1 MSGRDNRGASGG
13 GGGGG
18 GSGSGGGHHHHH
30 QPLSSAMGK
39 LKEKLT
45 RAGEELGYHRVES
58 NLSTSNTGTS
68 LDTILPEDP
77 FPFPQAAPQR
87 HPQQQQQQQPQ
98 QQQHQQLRL
107 LHDVDDETPLSFRP
121 LVDDDDIN
129 EPPQLQTHTQQ
140 SQQQQYQQQQQQQLQ
155 QQSQRGTLR
164 GSGSLELTPLP
175 PPPTSLEPHRDRQQ
189 RGGEELQ
196 RSKQS
201 LKGSRVSF
209 EKQGSKPTS
218 AAAAA
223 AESSDEDSFE
233 DKRIG
238 FQQQKATS
246 VDHKGILKD
255 LKHILASDNRRQ
267 FQAKKHVSLDIKGT
281 RFLEDLLK
289 DSSSEEEFHKTRRE
303 FQGRK
308 HQSLDP
314 RVTFKLD
321 KVLQGSSTD
330 SDEEGDDAEHK
341 RLIHRPK
348 DITKPVIIDLKDLDT
363 ESDEDFLSSRQ
374 NFQQQRSISTDSRKS
389 RRLYEMD
396 DMGNKRGDNIR
407 HAVPF
412 VRQITEDGKP
422 KLEVYRP
429 TTNPI
434 FIWTQV
440 LAALSVSMGS
450 LVVGFASSYTSPA
463 LVSMTNST
471 ITSFTVTP
479 QAASWVGGIMPLAGL
494 MGGIAGGPFI
504 EYLGRRNTI
513 LATAV
518 PFIISWLLIAC
529 AVDVAMVLCGRFLA
543 GFCVGIASLSLP
555 VYLGE
560 TVQPEVRGT
569 LGLLPT
575 AFGNIG
581 ILVGFVAGTY
591 MDWSMLAFLGSALP
605 VPFLLLMFLIPETP
619 RWYVSRGREERARKA
634 LIWLRGKEAD
644 VEPELK
650 GLMRSQA
657 DADRQA
663 TQNTM
668 LELLKRS
675 NLKPLSISLGLMFFQ
690 QLSGINAVIFYTVQI
705 FKDAGSTID
714 GNLCTIIVGI
724 VNFIATF
731 IATLLID
738 RAGRKILLYVSNV
751 AMILTLFV
759 LGGFFYCKSTGMDT
773 SEFGWLPLSCFVV
786 YILGFSLGFGPI
798 PWLMMGEILPAKIR
812 GSAASVATAFNW
824 SCTFVVTKSFQDMI
838 DFMGAHGAFWM
849 FGAICFVGLFFVIIY
864 VPETQGKSLEDIER
878 KMMGRV
884 RRMSSVA
891 NIKPL
896 SFNM

>member
-1 MSGRDNRGASGG
+1 MSGRDNRGAVG
-13 GGGGG
+13 
-18 GSGSGGGHHHHH
+18 GSGGGH

-45 RAGEELGYHRVES
+45 RVGDELGYHRVDS
-58 NLSTSNTGTS
+58 NLSTSNTATS

-77 FPFPQAAPQR
+77 FLFPQVSPQR
-87 HPQQQQQQQPQ
+87 HHPSTVRTQ
-98 QQQHQQLRL
+98 RL
-107 LHDVDDETPLSFRP
+107 LEDEPPLSFQP
-121 LVDDDDIN
+121 LLDDEDIN
-129 EPPQLQTHTQQ
+129 EPPTQHLTTQQ
-140 SQQQQYQQQQQQQLQ
+140 H
-155 QQSQRGTLR
+155 RTPLR
-164 GSGSLELTPLP
+164 ASGSLELTPLP
-175 PPPTSLEPHRDRQQ
+175 PPPTSLEIREHRDRQQ
-189 RGGEELQ
+189 RSAQGEELQ

-209 EKQGSKPTS
+209 ERRDTGNSNTNSNNNKQV
-218 AAAAA
+218 
-223 AESSDEDSFE
+223 ESSDEDSFE
-233 DKRIG
+233 ERRTG

-255 LKHILASDNRRQ
+255 LKHILANDNRRQ

-281 RFLEDLLK
+281 RFLQDLLK
-289 DSSSEEEFHKTRRE
+289 ESSSEEEFHKTRRE

-330 SDEEGDDAEHK
+330 TDEDGDDAEHK

-348 DITKPVIIDLKDLDT
+348 DITKPLIIDLKDLES
-363 ESDEDFLSSRQ
+363 ESDEDFLTSRQ
-374 NFQQQRSISTDSRKS
+374 HFQQQRSISTDSRKS

-396 DMGNKRGDNIR
+396 EMGNKRGENIR

-434 FIWTQV
+434 YIWTQV
-440 LAALSVSMGS
+440 LAALSVSLGS
-450 LVVGFASSYTSPA
+450 LVVGFVSAYTSPA
-463 LVSMTNST
+463 LVSMTDRN
-471 ITSFTVTP
+471 ITSFEVTP

-494 MGGIAGGPFI
+494 AGGIAGGPFI

-513 LATAV
+513 LVTAV
-518 PFIISWLLIAC
+518 PFIVSSLLIAC
-529 AVDVAMVLCGRFLA
+529 AVNVAMVLAGRCLA

-581 ILVGFVAGTY
+581 ILLCFVAGTY
-591 MDWSMLAFLGSALP
+591 MDWSMLAFLGAALP
-605 VPFLLLMFLIPETP
+605 VPFLVLMFLIPETP
-619 RWYVSRGREERARKA
+619 RWFVSRGREERARKA
-634 LIWLRGKEAD
+634 LSWLRGKEAD

-657 DADRQA
+657 DSDRQA

-668 LELLKRS
+668 LELLKRN

-690 QLSGINAVIFYTVQI
+690 QLSGINAVIFYTVSI

-714 GNLCTIIVGI
+714 GNVCTIIVGV
-724 VNFIATF
+724 VNFLAIF

-738 RAGRKILLYVSNV
+738 RAGRKILLYVSNI
-751 AMILTLFV
+751 AMIITLFV
-759 LGGFFYCKSTGMDT
+759 LGGFFYCKAHGPDVSHL
-773 SEFGWLPLSCFVV
+773 GWLPLSCFVI

-798 PWLMMGEILPAKIR
+798 PWLMMGEILPSKIR

-824 SCTFVVTKSFQDMI
+824 SCTFLVTKTFQDMI
-838 DFMGAHGAFWM
+838 DFMGAYGAFWL
-849 FGAICFVGLFFVIIY
+849 FGAICFIGLFFVIIY
-864 VPETQGKSLEDIER
+864 VPETQGKTLEDIER

-891 NIKPL
+891 NMKPL

>member
-1 MSGRDNRGASGG
+1 MSGRDNRGAGG

-18 GSGSGGGHHHHH
+18 GGGGHHHH

-87 HPQQQQQQQPQ
+87 HPQPQQQQQLQQQQQQQ
-98 QQQHQQLRL
+98 QRQQPQLRL
-107 LHDVDDETPLSFRP
+107 LHDVEDETPLSFRP
-121 LVDDDDIN
+121 LLEDDDIN
-129 EPPQLQTHTQQ
+129 EPPQ
-140 SQQQQYQQQQQQQLQ
+140 
-155 QQSQRGTLR
+155 RPALR
-164 GSGSLELTPLP
+164 ASGSLELTPIP

-189 RGGEELQ
+189 RSIVAGGEELQ

-209 EKQGSKPTS
+209 EKAGANK
-218 AAAAA
+218 A

-255 LKHILASDNRRQ
+255 LRHILASDNRRQ

-348 DITKPVIIDLKDLDT
+348 DITKPVIIDLKDLES
-363 ESDEDFLSSRQ
+363 ESDEDFLTSRQ

-434 FIWTQV
+434 YIWTQV
-440 LAALSVSMGS
+440 LAALSVSLGS
-450 LVVGFASSYTSPA
+450 LVVGFASAYTSPA
-463 LVSMTNST
+463 LVSMTNRN
-471 ITSFTVTP
+471 ITSFEVTP

-494 MGGIAGGPFI
+494 AGGIAGGPFI

-529 AVDVAMVLCGRFLA
+529 AVNVAMVLAGRFLA

-581 ILVGFVAGTY
+581 ILLCFVAGTY
-591 MDWSMLAFLGSALP
+591 MDWSMLAFLGGSLP
-605 VPFLLLMFLIPETP
+605 VPFLILMFLIPETP
-619 RWYVSRGREERARKA
+619 RWYVGRGREERARKA
-634 LIWLRGKEAD
+634 LVWLRGKEAD

-714 GNLCTIIVGI
+714 GNVCTIIVGI
-724 VNFIATF
+724 VNFAATF

-759 LGGFFYCKSTGMDT
+759 LGGFFYCKDKGMDT
-773 SEFGWLPLSCFVV
+773 SNVGWLPLSCFVV

-824 SCTFVVTKSFQDMI
+824 SCTFVVTKSFQDML

-849 FGAICFVGLFFVIIY
+849 FGAICFIGLFFVIIY
-864 VPETQGKSLEDIER
+864 VPETQGKTLEDIER

>member
-1 MSGRDNRGASGG
+1 MSGRDNRGAGGGG

-18 GSGSGGGHHHHH
+18 GSGGGHHHH

-45 RAGEELGYHRVES
+45 RVGDDLGYHRVES
-58 NLSTSNTGTS
+58 NLSTSNTATS

-77 FPFPQAAPQR
+77 FLFPQEAPQR
-87 HPQQQQQQQPQ
+87 HPQQSPSQSQQQQRRF
-98 QQQHQQLRL
+98 L
-107 LHDVDDETPLSFRP
+107 DDEPPLSFRP
-121 LVDDDDIN
+121 LLEDDDIN
-129 EPPQLQTHTQQ
+129 EPPTQQ
-140 SQQQQYQQQQQQQLQ
+140 QPQQQHQQQHRSPL
-155 QQSQRGTLR
+155 SA
-164 GSGSLELTPLP
+164 SGSLELTPLP
-175 PPPTSLEPHRDRQQ
+175 PPPTTLEPRDRQQ
-189 RGGEELQ
+189 RSIPGEDLQ

-209 EKQGSKPTS
+209 EKTNSKQ
-218 AAAAA
+218 A

-255 LKHILASDNRRQ
+255 LKHILANDNRRQ
-267 FQAKKHVSLDIKGT
+267 FQAKKHVSLDVKGT
-281 RFLEDLLK
+281 RFLQDLLK
-289 DSSSEEEFHKTRRE
+289 ESSSEEEFHKTRRE

-348 DITKPVIIDLKDLDT
+348 DITKPVIIDLKDLES
-363 ESDEDFLSSRQ
+363 ESDEDFLTSRQ
-374 NFQQQRSISTDSRKS
+374 HFQQQRSISTDSRKS

-434 FIWTQV
+434 YIWTQV
-440 LAALSVSMGS
+440 LAALSVSLGS
-450 LVVGFASSYTSPA
+450 LVVGFVSAYTSPA
-463 LVSMTNST
+463 LITMTNGN
-471 ITSFTVTP
+471 ITSFEVTP

-494 MGGIAGGPFI
+494 LGGIAGGPFI

-513 LATAV
+513 LTTAV
-518 PFIISWLLIAC
+518 PFIVSSLLIAC
-529 AVDVAMVLCGRFLA
+529 AVNITMVLLGRFLA

-581 ILVGFVAGTY
+581 ILLCFVAGTY
-591 MDWSMLAFLGSALP
+591 MDWSMLAFLGAALP
-605 VPFLLLMFLIPETP
+605 VPFLILMFLIPETP

-634 LIWLRGKEAD
+634 LSWLRGKEAD

-650 GLMRSQA
+650 GLLRSQA
-657 DADRQA
+657 DADRSA

-668 LELLKRS
+668 LELLKRN

-714 GNLCTIIVGI
+714 GNVCTIIVGI
-724 VNFIATF
+724 VNFMATF
-731 IATLLID
+731 IGIILID

-751 AMILTLFV
+751 AMIITLFV
-759 LGGFFYCKSTGMDT
+759 LGGFFYCKDKAGIDVSNV
-773 SEFGWLPLSCFVV
+773 GWLPLSCFVV

-824 SCTFVVTKSFQDMI
+824 TCTFVVTKTFQDMLDVI
-838 DFMGAHGAFWM
+838 GSYGAFWL
-849 FGAICFVGLFFVIIY
+849 FGAICFIGLFFVIIY
-864 VPETQGKSLEDIER
+864 VPETQGKTLEDIER

>member
-1 MSGRDNRGASGG
+1 MSGRDNRGSG
-13 GGGGG
+13 
-18 GSGSGGGHHHHH
+18 H
-30 QPLSSAMGK
+30 QPLSNAMGK
-39 LKEKLT
+39 IKDKLT
-45 RAGEELGYHRVES
+45 RSTDTYQRVEEG
-58 NLSTSNTGTS
+58 LSQSNTATS

-77 FPFPQAAPQR
+77 FLFPRGPT
-87 HPQQQQQQQPQ
+87 PQQRQMTQQNNFSVN
-98 QQQHQQLRL
+98 
-107 LHDVDDETPLSFRP
+107 DTPLQFGPIIEDNDIHPPPP
-121 LVDDDDIN
+121 L
-129 EPPQLQTHTQQ
+129 PLPLSQ
-140 SQQQQYQQQQQQQLQ
+140 SAKSTG
-155 QQSQRGTLR
+155 SQDFVA
-164 GSGSLELTPLP
+164 LP
-175 PPPTSLEPHRDRQQ
+175 PPPTATHSHRDHHQ
-189 RGGEELQ
+189 RSTVSLTNDELQ

-209 EKQGSKPTS
+209 ERKSVD
-218 AAAAA
+218 
-223 AESSDEDSFE
+223 SSDEDNFE
-233 DKRIG
+233 SRRSG
-238 FQQQKATS
+238 YQQQKTVS

-255 LKHILASDNRRQ
+255 LKNILANDNRRQ
-267 FQAKKHVSLDIKGT
+267 FQAKKHVSLDVKGT
-281 RFLEDLLK
+281 RFLEDILK
-289 DSSSEEEFHKTRRE
+289 DSSSEEEFRKNRRE

-314 RVTFKLD
+314 RVSFKLE

-330 SDEEGDDAEHK
+330 SDEEADDVEHT

-348 DITKPVIIDLKDLDT
+348 DITKPVIIDLKDLES
-363 ESDEDFLSSRQ
+363 ESDEDYEASRQ
-374 NFQQQRSISTDSRKS
+374 HFQQQRSISTDSRKS
-389 RRLYEMD
+389 HRLYEMD
-396 DMGNKRGDNIR
+396 EMGKKKNENLRN
-407 HAVPF
+407 AVPF

-434 FIWTQV
+434 YIWTQL

-450 LVVGFASSYTSPA
+450 LVVGFSSAYTSPA
-463 LVSMTNST
+463 LVSMTDRNST
-471 ITSFTVTP
+471 DFDVTP
-479 QAASWVGGIMPLAGL
+479 QAASWVGGLMPLAGL
-494 MGGIAGGPFI
+494 AGGIAGGPFI

-518 PFIISWLLIAC
+518 PFVISWLLIAC
-529 AVDVAMVLCGRFLA
+529 AVNIAMVLAGRTLA

-560 TVQPEVRGT
+560 TVQPEVRGS

-581 ILVGFVAGTY
+581 ILLCFVAGSY
-591 MDWSMLAFLGSALP
+591 FDWSQLAFLGGALP
-605 VPFLLLMFLIPETP
+605 VPFLILMFLIPETP
-619 RWYVSRGREERARKA
+619 RWYISRGREDRARRA
-634 LIWLRGKEAD
+634 LQWLRGKQAD

-650 GLMRSQA
+650 GLLRTQA
-657 DADRQA
+657 HADRHSSGNQ
-663 TQNTM
+663 
-668 LELLKRS
+668 LVELLRRN

-690 QLSGINAVIFYTVQI
+690 QLSGINAVIFYTVMI
-705 FKDAGSTID
+705 FQEAGSTID

-731 IATLLID
+731 MATVLID
-738 RAGRKILLYVSNV
+738 RLGRKILLYISDV
-751 AMILTLFV
+751 AMIISLFT
-759 LGGFFYCKSTGMDT
+759 LGGFFYCKASGMNIT
-773 SEFGWLPLSCFVV
+773 EVGWLPLASFVIYV
-786 YILGFSLGFGPI
+786 VGFSLGFGPI

-824 SCTFVVTKSFQDMI
+824 TCTFVVTKTFRDMI
-838 DFMGAHGAFWM
+838 DTMGAHGAFWL
-849 FGAICFVGLFFVIIY
+849 FGSICVVGLFFVIFY
-864 VPETQGKSLEDIER
+864 VPETQGKTLEDIER

>member
-1 MSGRDNRGASGG
+1 MSGRDNRGAGG

-18 GSGSGGGHHHHH
+18 GH

-45 RAGEELGYHRVES
+45 RAGDDQGYHRVES
-58 NLSTSNTGTS
+58 NLSTSNTATS

-77 FPFPQAAPQR
+77 FLFPQAAPHR
-87 HPQQQQQQQPQ
+87 HPQPRPQQQQ

-107 LHDVDDETPLSFRP
+107 LEDEPPLSFRP
-121 LVDDDDIN
+121 LLEDDDIN
-129 EPPQLQTHTQQ
+129 EPPTQA
-140 SQQQQYQQQQQQQLQ
+140 LQ
-155 QQSQRGTLR
+155 QRTPVR
-164 GSGSLELTPLP
+164 ASGSLELTPLP
-175 PPPTSLEPHRDRQQ
+175 PPPTSQEIREHRDRQQ
-189 RGGEELQ
+189 RSVPLPVEELQ

-209 EKQGSKPTS
+209 EKNNASSKQ
-218 AAAAA
+218 A
-223 AESSDEDSFE
+223 AESSDDDSFE

-255 LKHILASDNRRQ
+255 LKHILANDNRRQ
-267 FQAKKHVSLDIKGT
+267 FQAKKHVSLDVKGT
-281 RFLEDLLK
+281 RFLQDLLK
-289 DSSSEEEFHKTRRE
+289 ESSSEEEFHKTRRE

-348 DITKPVIIDLKDLDT
+348 DITKPVIIDLKDLES
-363 ESDEDFLSSRQ
+363 ESDEDFHTSRQ
-374 NFQQQRSISTDSRKS
+374 HFQQQRSISTDSRKS

-396 DMGNKRGDNIR
+396 EMGNKRGENIR

-434 FIWTQV
+434 YIWTQV
-440 LAALSVSMGS
+440 LAALSVSLGS
-450 LVVGFASSYTSPA
+450 LVVGFVSAYTSPA
-463 LVSMTNST
+463 LVSMTNGN
-471 ITSFTVTP
+471 ITSFEVTA

-494 MGGIAGGPFI
+494 AGGIAGGPFI

-513 LATAV
+513 LATAI
-518 PFIISWLLIAC
+518 PFIVSSLLIAC
-529 AVDVAMVLCGRFLA
+529 AVNVAMVLAGRFLA

-581 ILVGFVAGTY
+581 ILLCFVAGTY
-591 MDWSMLAFLGSALP
+591 MDWSMLAFLGAALP
-605 VPFLLLMFLIPETP
+605 VPFLVLMFLIPETP
-619 RWYVSRGREERARKA
+619 RWFVSRGREERARKA
-634 LIWLRGKEAD
+634 LTWLRGKEAD

-657 DADRQA
+657 DADRQG
-663 TQNTM
+663 TQNKM
-668 LELLKRS
+668 LELLKRN

-690 QLSGINAVIFYTVQI
+690 QLSGINAVIFYTVSI

-714 GNLCTIIVGI
+714 GNVCTIIVGV
-724 VNFIATF
+724 VNFLATF

-738 RAGRKILLYVSNV
+738 RAGRKILLYVSNI
-751 AMILTLFV
+751 AMIITLFV
-759 LGGFFYCKSTGMDT
+759 LGGFFYCKAHGPDVSHL
-773 SEFGWLPLSCFVV
+773 GWLPLSCFVI

-798 PWLMMGEILPAKIR
+798 PWLMMGEILPSKIR

-824 SCTFVVTKSFQDMI
+824 SCTFVVTKTFQDMI
-838 DFMGAHGAFWM
+838 DFMGAHGAFWL
-849 FGAICFVGLFFVIIY
+849 FGSICFIGLFFVILY
-864 VPETQGKSLEDIER
+864 VPETQGKTLEDIER

-891 NIKPL
+891 NMKPL
-896 SFNM
+896 AFNM

>member
-1 MSGRDNRGASGG
+1 MSGRDSRGAGG
-13 GGGGG
+13 GGGG
-18 GSGSGGGHHHHH
+18 H
-30 QPLSSAMGK
+30 QPLSNAMGK

-45 RAGEELGYHRVES
+45 RVGDELGYHRVES
-58 NLSTSNTGTS
+58 NLSTSNTATS

-77 FPFPQAAPQR
+77 FLFPQVSPQR
-87 HPQQQQQQQPQ
+87 HPQNTVRTQ
-98 QQQHQQLRL
+98 RL
-107 LHDVDDETPLSFRP
+107 LEDEPPLSFRP
-121 LVDDDDIN
+121 LLEDDDIN
-129 EPPQLQTHTQQ
+129 EPPT
-140 SQQQQYQQQQQQQLQ
+140 QQQQ
-155 QQSQRGTLR
+155 RTPLR
-164 GSGSLELTPLP
+164 ASGSLELTPLP
-175 PPPTSLEPHRDRQQ
+175 PPPTSLEIREHRDRQQ
-189 RGGEELQ
+189 RGAQGDDLQ

-209 EKQGSKPTS
+209 ERRDTGNSNTNSNK
-218 AAAAA
+218 A

-233 DKRIG
+233 EKRTG

-255 LKHILASDNRRQ
+255 LKHILANDNRRQ
-267 FQAKKHVSLDIKGT
+267 FQAKKHVSLDVKGT
-281 RFLEDLLK
+281 RFLQDLLK
-289 DSSSEEEFHKTRRE
+289 ESSSEEEFHKTRRE

-330 SDEEGDDAEHK
+330 SDEEGEDAEHK

-348 DITKPVIIDLKDLDT
+348 DITKPVIIDLKDLES
-363 ESDEDFLSSRQ
+363 ESDEDFLTSRQ
-374 NFQQQRSISTDSRKS
+374 HFQQQRSISTDSRKS

-396 DMGNKRGDNIR
+396 EMGNKRGENIR

-434 FIWTQV
+434 YIWTQV
-440 LAALSVSMGS
+440 LAALSVSLGS
-450 LVVGFASSYTSPA
+450 LVVGFVSAYTSPA
-463 LVSMTNST
+463 LVSMTDRN
-471 ITSFTVTP
+471 ITSFEVT
-479 QAASWVGGIMPLAGL
+479 QDAGSWVGGIMPLAGL
-494 MGGIAGGPFI
+494 AGGIAGGPLI

-518 PFIISWLLIAC
+518 PFIVSSLLIAC
-529 AVDVAMVLCGRFLA
+529 AVNVAMVLCGRFLA

-581 ILVGFVAGTY
+581 ILLCFVAGSF
-591 MDWSMLAFLGSALP
+591 MNWSMLAFLGAALP
-605 VPFLLLMFLIPETP
+605 VPFLILMFLIPETP
-619 RWYVSRGREERARKA
+619 RWFVGRGLEERARKA
-634 LIWLRGKEAD
+634 LKWLRGKEAD

-663 TQNTM
+663 SRNTM
-668 LELLKRS
+668 LELLKLN

-690 QLSGINAVIFYTVQI
+690 QFSGINAVIFYTVQI

-724 VNFIATF
+724 VNFLATF
-731 IATLLID
+731 IGIVLID
-738 RAGRKILLYVSNV
+738 RAGRKILLYVSDI
-751 AMILTLFV
+751 AMVLTLFV
-759 LGGFFYCKSTGMDT
+759 LGGFFYCKANGPDVSHL
-773 SEFGWLPLSCFVV
+773 GWLPLTCFVI

-824 SCTFVVTKSFQDMI
+824 FCTFVVTKTFQDLTVA
-838 DFMGAHGAFWM
+838 MGAHGAFWL

-864 VPETQGKSLEDIER
+864 VPETQGKTLEDIER

>member
-1 MSGRDNRGASGG
+1 MSGRDNRGAGG
-13 GGGGG
+13 GGGG
-18 GSGSGGGHHHHH
+18 H

-45 RAGEELGYHRVES
+45 RVGDELGYHRVES
-58 NLSTSNTGTS
+58 NLSTSNTATS

-77 FPFPQAAPQR
+77 FLFPQVSPQR
-87 HPQQQQQQQPQ
+87 HPQSTVRTQ
-98 QQQHQQLRL
+98 RL
-107 LHDVDDETPLSFRP
+107 LEDEPPLSFRP
-121 LVDDDDIN
+121 LLEDDDIN
-129 EPPQLQTHTQQ
+129 EPPTQPLTTQQ
-140 SQQQQYQQQQQQQLQ
+140 
-155 QQSQRGTLR
+155 QRTPLR
-164 GSGSLELTPLP
+164 ASGSLELTPLP
-175 PPPTSLEPHRDRQQ
+175 PPPTSLEIREHRDRQQ
-189 RGGEELQ
+189 RSAQVAGEELQ

-209 EKQGSKPTS
+209 ERRDTGNSQSNNNNNNKQ
-218 AAAAA
+218 

-233 DKRIG
+233 ERRTG

-255 LKHILASDNRRQ
+255 LKHILANDNRRQ
-267 FQAKKHVSLDIKGT
+267 FQAKKHVSLDVKGT
-281 RFLEDLLK
+281 RFLQDLLK
-289 DSSSEEEFHKTRRE
+289 ESSSEEEFHKTRRE

-348 DITKPVIIDLKDLDT
+348 DITKPVIIDLKDLES
-363 ESDEDFLSSRQ
+363 ESDEDFLTSRQ
-374 NFQQQRSISTDSRKS
+374 HFQQQRSISTDSRKS

-396 DMGNKRGDNIR
+396 EMGNKRGENIR

-434 FIWTQV
+434 YIWTQV
-440 LAALSVSMGS
+440 LAALSVSLGS
-450 LVVGFASSYTSPA
+450 LVVGFVSAYTSPA
-463 LVSMTNST
+463 LVSMVDRN
-471 ITSFTVTP
+471 ITSFEVTP

-494 MGGIAGGPFI
+494 AGGISGGPFI

-518 PFIISWLLIAC
+518 PFIVSSLLIAC
-529 AVDVAMVLCGRFLA
+529 AVNVAMVLAGRFLA

-581 ILVGFVAGTY
+581 ILLCFVAGTY
-591 MDWSMLAFLGSALP
+591 MDWSMLAFLGAALP
-605 VPFLLLMFLIPETP
+605 VPFLVLMFLIPETP
-619 RWYVSRGREERARKA
+619 RWFVSRGREERARKA
-634 LIWLRGKEAD
+634 LSWLRGKEAD

-657 DADRQA
+657 DADRQG

-675 NLKPLSISLGLMFFQ
+675 NFKPLSISLGLMFFQ
-690 QLSGINAVIFYTVQI
+690 QLSGINAVIFYTVSI

-714 GNLCTIIVGI
+714 GNVCTIIVGV
-724 VNFIATF
+724 VNFLATF

-738 RAGRKILLYVSNV
+738 RAGRKILLYVSNI
-751 AMILTLFV
+751 AMIITLFV
-759 LGGFFYCKSTGMDT
+759 LGGFFYCKAHGPDVSHL
-773 SEFGWLPLSCFVV
+773 GWLPLSCFVI

-824 SCTFVVTKSFQDMI
+824 TCTFVVTKTFQDMI
-838 DFMGAHGAFWM
+838 DVMGAHGAFWL
-849 FGAICFVGLFFVIIY
+849 FGVICFIGLFFVILY
-864 VPETQGKSLEDIER
+864 VPETQGKTLEDIER

>member
-1 MSGRDNRGASGG
+1 MSGRDNRGSG
-13 GGGGG
+13 
-18 GSGSGGGHHHHH
+18 HH
-30 QPLSSAMGK
+30 QPLSNAMGK
-39 LKEKLT
+39 IKDRLS
-45 RAGEELGYHRVES
+45 RDDQPYQRVDLDEAATLS
-58 NLSTSNTGTS
+58 NSNTATS

-77 FPFPQAAPQR
+77 FLFSSHNRPTASQQQPI
-87 HPQQQQQQQPQ
+87 QQQQKQQ
-98 QQQHQQLRL
+98 RRF
-107 LHDVDDETPLSFRP
+107 ETEIPLQFGP
-121 LVDDDDIN
+121 IIDADDIN
-129 EPPQLQTHTQQ
+129 EPPLPVSAKATKIQEPAPL
-140 SQQQQYQQQQQQQLQ
+140 
-155 QQSQRGTLR
+155 
-164 GSGSLELTPLP
+164 PLP
-175 PPPTSLEPHRDRQQ
+175 PPPSSQHSHRDHHTRSVVSIPS
-189 RGGEELQ
+189 EDLQ

-209 EKQGSKPTS
+209 EKRR
-218 AAAAA
+218 AND
-223 AESSDEDSFE
+223 SSDEDSFE
-233 DKRIG
+233 EKRSG
-238 FQQQKATS
+238 FQQQKAVS

-255 LKHILASDNRRQ
+255 LRTILANDNRRQ
-267 FQAKKHVSLDIKGT
+267 FQAKKHVSLDLKGT
-281 RFLEDLLK
+281 RYLKDLLK
-289 DSSSEEEFHKTRRE
+289 ESSSEEEFRKNRRE

-314 RVTFKLD
+314 RVSFKLE
-321 KVLQGSSTD
+321 KVLQGSSED
-330 SDEEGDDAEHK
+330 SDEENDDVEQK

-348 DITKPVIIDLKDLDT
+348 DITKPVIIDLKDL
-363 ESDEDFLSSRQ
+363 ESESEEDYVSSRQ
-374 NFQQQRSISTDSRKS
+374 HFQQQRSISTDSRKS
-389 RRLYEMD
+389 IRFFEMD
-396 DMGNKRGDNIR
+396 EMGSKKGENLRS
-407 HAVPF
+407 AVPF

-434 FIWTQV
+434 YIWTQV
-440 LAALSVSMGS
+440 LAAFSVSLGS
-450 LVVGFASSYTSPA
+450 LVVGFASAYTSPA
-463 LVSMTNST
+463 LVSMTDRN
-471 ITSFTVTP
+471 ITSFEVTT
-479 QAASWVGGIMPLAGL
+479 QDASWVGGLMPLAGL
-494 MGGIAGGPFI
+494 AGGISGGPFI

-518 PFIISWLLIAC
+518 PFIVSWLLIAC
-529 AVDVAMVLCGRFLA
+529 AVNVGMVLAGRALA

-560 TVQPEVRGT
+560 TIQPEVRGT

-581 ILVGFVAGTY
+581 ILVCFVAGTY
-591 MDWSMLAFLGSALP
+591 MDWSKLAFLGGALP
-605 VPFLLLMFLIPETP
+605 VPFLILMFLIPETP
-619 RWYVSRGREERARKA
+619 RWYVSRNREERARKA
-634 LIWLRGKEAD
+634 LVWLRGKEAD

-663 TQNTM
+663 TKNQFM
-668 LELLKRS
+668 ELLKRN

-690 QLSGINAVIFYTVQI
+690 QFSGINAVIFYTVQI

-714 GNLCTIIVGI
+714 GNICTIIVGV

-731 IATLLID
+731 IATVLID
-738 RAGRKILLYVSNV
+738 RLGRKILLYISDA
-751 AMILTLFV
+751 AMIVTLFV
-759 LGGFFYCKSTGMDT
+759 LGGFFYCKSSGIDV
-773 SEFGWLPLSCFVV
+773 SNVGWLPLASFVV

-824 SCTFVVTKSFQDMI
+824 SCTFIVTKTFQDMI
-838 DFMGAHGAFWM
+838 ESIGGHGAFWL
-849 FGAICFVGLFFVIIY
+849 FGVICFIGMFFVILY

>member
-1 MSGRDNRGASGG
+1 MSGRDNRGAGG
-13 GGGGG
+13 GGGG
-18 GSGSGGGHHHHH
+18 H

-45 RAGEELGYHRVES
+45 RAGDDQGYHRVES
-58 NLSTSNTGTS
+58 NLSTSNTATS

-77 FPFPQAAPQR
+77 FLFPQAAPQR
-87 HPQQQQQQQPQ
+87 HPLPRPQQQQQQQQ
-98 QQQHQQLRL
+98 RQQLRL
-107 LHDVDDETPLSFRP
+107 LEDEPPLSFRP
-121 LVDDDDIN
+121 LLEDDDIN
-129 EPPQLQTHTQQ
+129 EPPTQPF
-140 SQQQQYQQQQQQQLQ
+140 QQQQQ
-155 QQSQRGTLR
+155 RTPLR
-164 GSGSLELTPLP
+164 ASGSLELTPLP
-175 PPPTSLEPHRDRQQ
+175 PPPTSQEIREHRDRQQ
-189 RGGEELQ
+189 RSVPVPVEDLQ

-209 EKQGSKPTS
+209 EKNNASSKPP
-218 AAAAA
+218 AQ

-255 LKHILASDNRRQ
+255 LKHILANDNRRQ
-267 FQAKKHVSLDIKGT
+267 FQAKKHVSLDVKGT
-281 RFLEDLLK
+281 RFLQDLLK
-289 DSSSEEEFHKTRRE
+289 ESSSEEEFHKTRRE

-330 SDEEGDDAEHK
+330 SDEEGDDPEHK

-348 DITKPVIIDLKDLDT
+348 DITKPLIIDLKDLES
-363 ESDEDFLSSRQ
+363 ESDEDFHTSRQ
-374 NFQQQRSISTDSRKS
+374 HFQQQRSISTDSRKS
-389 RRLYEMD
+389 RRPYEMD
-396 DMGNKRGDNIR
+396 EMGNKRGENIR

-434 FIWTQV
+434 YIWTQV
-440 LAALSVSMGS
+440 LAALSVSLGS
-450 LVVGFASSYTSPA
+450 LVVGFVSAYTSPA
-463 LVSMTNST
+463 LVSMTNRNM
-471 ITSFTVTP
+471 TSFEVTP

-494 MGGIAGGPFI
+494 AGGIAGGPFI

-513 LATAV
+513 LATAI
-518 PFIISWLLIAC
+518 PFIVSSLLIAC
-529 AVDVAMVLCGRFLA
+529 AVNVAMVLAGRFLA

-581 ILVGFVAGTY
+581 ILLCFVAGTY
-591 MDWSMLAFLGSALP
+591 MDWSMLAFLGAALP
-605 VPFLLLMFLIPETP
+605 VPFLILMFLIPETP
-619 RWYVSRGREERARKA
+619 RWFVSRGREEKARKA
-634 LIWLRGKEAD
+634 LSWLRGKEAD

-663 TQNTM
+663 TQNKM
-668 LELLKRS
+668 MELLKRN

-690 QLSGINAVIFYTVQI
+690 QLSGINAVIFYTVSI

-724 VNFIATF
+724 VNFMATF

-738 RAGRKILLYVSNV
+738 RAGRKILLYVSNI
-751 AMILTLFV
+751 AMIITLFV
-759 LGGFFYCKSTGMDT
+759 LGGFFYCKSHGQDV
-773 SEFGWLPLSCFVV
+773 SQLGWLPLSCFVI

-798 PWLMMGEILPAKIR
+798 PWLMMGEILPSKIR

-824 SCTFVVTKSFQDMI
+824 SCTFVVTKTFQDMI
-838 DFMGAHGAFWM
+838 DFMGAHGAFWL
-849 FGAICFVGLFFVIIY
+849 FGSICFIGLFFVILY
-864 VPETQGKSLEDIER
+864 VPETQGKTLEDIER

-891 NIKPL
+891 NMKPL
-896 SFNM
+896 AFNM

>member
-1 MSGRDNRGASGG
+1 MSGRDNRGAGG

-18 GSGSGGGHHHHH
+18 GH

-45 RAGEELGYHRVES
+45 RVGDELGYHRVES
-58 NLSTSNTGTS
+58 NLSTSNTATS

-77 FPFPQAAPQR
+77 FLFPQVSPQR
-87 HPQQQQQQQPQ
+87 HPQSTVRTQ
-98 QQQHQQLRL
+98 RL
-107 LHDVDDETPLSFRP
+107 LEDEPPLSFRP
-121 LVDDDDIN
+121 LLEDDDIN
-129 EPPQLQTHTQQ
+129 EPPTQQ
-140 SQQQQYQQQQQQQLQ
+140 LTTQQQ
-155 QQSQRGTLR
+155 RTPLR
-164 GSGSLELTPLP
+164 ASGSLELTPLP
-175 PPPTSLEPHRDRQQ
+175 PPPTSLEIREHRDRQQ
-189 RGGEELQ
+189 RSAQVAAEELQ

-209 EKQGSKPTS
+209 ERRDTGNSNSNKQ
-218 AAAAA
+218 

-233 DKRIG
+233 ERRTG

-255 LKHILASDNRRQ
+255 LKHILANDNRRQ
-267 FQAKKHVSLDIKGT
+267 FQAKKHVSLDVKGT
-281 RFLEDLLK
+281 RFLQDLLK
-289 DSSSEEEFHKTRRE
+289 ESSSEEEFHKTRRE

-348 DITKPVIIDLKDLDT
+348 DITKPVIIDLKDLES
-363 ESDEDFLSSRQ
+363 ESDEDFHTSRQ
-374 NFQQQRSISTDSRKS
+374 HFQQQRSISTDSRKS

-396 DMGNKRGDNIR
+396 EMGNKRGENIR

-440 LAALSVSMGS
+440 LAALSVSLGS
-450 LVVGFASSYTSPA
+450 LVVGFVSAYTSPA
-463 LVSMTNST
+463 LVSMVDRN
-471 ITSFTVTP
+471 ITSFEVTP

-494 MGGIAGGPFI
+494 AGGIAGGPFI

-518 PFIISWLLIAC
+518 PFIVSSLLIAC
-529 AVDVAMVLCGRFLA
+529 AVNVAMVLAGRFLA

-581 ILVGFVAGTY
+581 ILLCFVAGTY
-591 MDWSMLAFLGSALP
+591 MDWSMLAFLGAALP
-605 VPFLLLMFLIPETP
+605 VPFLVLMFLIPETP
-619 RWYVSRGREERARKA
+619 RWFVSRGREERARKA
-634 LIWLRGKEAD
+634 LSWLRGKEAD

-657 DADRQA
+657 DADRQG

-675 NLKPLSISLGLMFFQ
+675 NFKPLSISLGLMFFQ
-690 QLSGINAVIFYTVQI
+690 QLSGINAVIFYTVSI

-714 GNLCTIIVGI
+714 GNVCTIIVGV
-724 VNFIATF
+724 VNFLATF

-738 RAGRKILLYVSNV
+738 RAGRKILLYVSNI
-751 AMILTLFV
+751 AMIITLFV
-759 LGGFFYCKSTGMDT
+759 LGGFFYCKAHGPDVSHL
-773 SEFGWLPLSCFVV
+773 GWLPLSCFVI

-824 SCTFVVTKSFQDMI
+824 TCTFVVTKTFQDMI
-838 DFMGAHGAFWM
+838 DVMGAHGAFWL
-849 FGAICFVGLFFVIIY
+849 FGAICFIGLFFVILY
-864 VPETQGKSLEDIER
+864 VPETQGKTLEDIER

>member
-1 MSGRDNRGASGG
+1 MSGRDNRGAGG

-18 GSGSGGGHHHHH
+18 H

-45 RAGEELGYHRVES
+45 RAGDDQGYHRVES
-58 NLSTSNTGTS
+58 NLSTSNTATS

-77 FPFPQAAPQR
+77 FLFPQAAPHR
-87 HPQQQQQQQPQ
+87 HPQPRPQQ

-107 LHDVDDETPLSFRP
+107 LEDEPPLSFRP
-121 LVDDDDIN
+121 LLEDDDIN
-129 EPPQLQTHTQQ
+129 EPPTQA
-140 SQQQQYQQQQQQQLQ
+140 LQ
-155 QQSQRGTLR
+155 QRTPVR
-164 GSGSLELTPLP
+164 ASGSLELTPLP
-175 PPPTSLEPHRDRQQ
+175 PPPTSQEIREHRDRQQ
-189 RGGEELQ
+189 RSVPLPVEELQ

-209 EKQGSKPTS
+209 EKNNASSKQ
-218 AAAAA
+218 A
-223 AESSDEDSFE
+223 AESSDDDSFE

-255 LKHILASDNRRQ
+255 LKHILANDNRRQ
-267 FQAKKHVSLDIKGT
+267 FQAKKHVSLDVKGT
-281 RFLEDLLK
+281 RFLQDLLK
-289 DSSSEEEFHKTRRE
+289 ESSSEEEFHKTRRE

-348 DITKPVIIDLKDLDT
+348 DITKPVIIDLKDLES
-363 ESDEDFLSSRQ
+363 ESDEDFHTSRQ
-374 NFQQQRSISTDSRKS
+374 HFQQQRSISTDSRKS

-396 DMGNKRGDNIR
+396 EMGNKRGENIR

-434 FIWTQV
+434 YIWTQV
-440 LAALSVSMGS
+440 LAALSVSLGS
-450 LVVGFASSYTSPA
+450 LVVGFVSAYTSPA
-463 LVSMTNST
+463 LVSMTNGN
-471 ITSFTVTP
+471 ITSFEVTA

-494 MGGIAGGPFI
+494 AGGIAGGPFI

-513 LATAV
+513 LATAI
-518 PFIISWLLIAC
+518 PFIVSSLLIAC
-529 AVDVAMVLCGRFLA
+529 AVNVAMVLAGRFLA

-581 ILVGFVAGTY
+581 ILLCFVAGTY
-591 MDWSMLAFLGSALP
+591 MDWSMLAFLGAALP
-605 VPFLLLMFLIPETP
+605 VPFLVLMFLIPETP
-619 RWYVSRGREERARKA
+619 RWFVSRGREERARKA
-634 LIWLRGKEAD
+634 LTWLRGKEAD

-657 DADRQA
+657 DADRQGS
-663 TQNTM
+663 QNKM
-668 LELLKRS
+668 LELLKRN

-690 QLSGINAVIFYTVQI
+690 QLSGINAVIFYTVSI

-714 GNLCTIIVGI
+714 GNVCTIIVGV
-724 VNFIATF
+724 VNFLATF

-738 RAGRKILLYVSNV
+738 RAGRKILLYVSNI
-751 AMILTLFV
+751 AMIITLFV
-759 LGGFFYCKSTGMDT
+759 LGGFFYCKAHGPDVSHL
-773 SEFGWLPLSCFVV
+773 GWLPLSCFVI

-798 PWLMMGEILPAKIR
+798 PWLMMGEILPSKIR

-824 SCTFVVTKSFQDMI
+824 SCTFVVTKTFQDMI
-838 DFMGAHGAFWM
+838 DFMGAHGAFWL
-849 FGAICFVGLFFVIIY
+849 FGSICFIGLFFVILY
-864 VPETQGKSLEDIER
+864 VPETQGKTLEDIER

-891 NIKPL
+891 NMKPL
-896 SFNM
+896 AFNM